1 MEKKIFEF
9 FTALLEKIAGIS
21 YATGKEYLI
30 ESRLNEL
37 ALSLGYKDVKDIY
50 QTIVKKGVDL
60 KLLNEIID
68 ALTTNET
75 YFFRD
80 YHPFEVLRT
89 HILPE
94 LFKKREKEKKINIW
108 SAACATGQ
116 EAYSIAMILLEY
128 FSLYLQ
134 TYRVSILATDISKKC
149 LEKAKRGVYNQI
161 EINRG
166 LPISFLVKYFKQD
179 GAHWYIDEKVK
190 KLVKFEKL
198 NLLGASQRLLER
210 FDLIFC
216 RYVLIYFSDEVKKK
230 VLTDLW
236 KLLNPGGYLILG
248 ATEIPA
254 LVFSD
259 MEKKVIRR
267 TSWYHKKVK
276 K

>member
-9 FTALLEKIAGIS
+9 FTALLEKVAGIS

-50 QTIVKKGVDL
+50 QTIVKKGIDL

-80 YHPFEVLRT
+80 YQPFEALRT

-134 TYRVSILATDISKKC
+134 TYKVSILATDISKKC
-149 LEKAKRGVYNQI
+149 LEKAKKGVYTQI

-179 GAHWYIDEKVK
+179 GAYWYIDEKVK
-190 KLVKFEKL
+190 KLIRFEKL
-198 NLLGASQRLLER
+198 NLLEASRKLLER

-236 KLLNPGGYLILG
+236 GLLNPGGYLILG

-259 MEKKVIRR
+259 MEKKIIGK
-267 TSWYHKKVK
+267 TSWYHKKG
-276 K
+276 

>member
-9 FTALLEKIAGIS
+9 FTALLEKVAGIS

-50 QTIVKKGVDL
+50 QTIIKKGVNL

-80 YHPFEVLRT
+80 YHPFEALRT

-134 TYRVSILATDISKKC
+134 TYKVSILATDISKKC
-149 LEKAKRGVYNQI
+149 LEKAKKGVYNQI

-166 LPISFLVKYFKQD
+166 LPISFLIKYFKQD

-198 NLLGASQRLLER
+198 NLLEASRKLLER

-236 KLLNPGGYLILG
+236 GLLNPGGYLILG

>member
-9 FTALLEKIAGIS
+9 FTALLEKVAGIS

-50 QTIVKKGVDL
+50 QTIIKKGVNL

-80 YHPFEVLRT
+80 YHPFEALRT

-149 LEKAKRGVYNQI
+149 LEKAKKGVYNQI

-179 GAHWYIDEKVK
+179 GAYWYIDEKVK
-190 KLVKFEKL
+190 KLIRFEKL
-198 NLLGASQRLLER
+198 NLLEASRKLLER

-236 KLLNPGGYLILG
+236 GLLNPGGYLILG

-259 MEKKVIRR
+259 MEKKIIGK
-267 TSWYHKKVK
+267 TSWYHKKG
-276 K
+276 

>member
-1 MEKKIFEF
+1 
-9 FTALLEKIAGIS
+9 
-21 YATGKEYLI
+21 
-30 ESRLNEL
+30 
-37 ALSLGYKDVKDIY
+37 
-50 QTIVKKGVDL
+50 
-60 KLLNEIID
+60 
-68 ALTTNET
+68 
-75 YFFRD
+75 
-80 YHPFEVLRT
+80 
-89 HILPE
+89 
-94 LFKKREKEKKINIW
+94 
-108 SAACATGQ
+108 
-116 EAYSIAMILLEY
+116 MILLEY
-128 FSLYLQ
+128 FSLHLQ

-149 LEKAKRGVYNQI
+149 LEKAKKGVYNQI

-179 GAHWYIDEKVK
+179 GAYWYIDEKVK
-190 KLVKFEKL
+190 KLIRFEKL
-198 NLLGASQRLLER
+198 NLLEASRKLLER

-259 MEKKVIRR
+259 MEKKIIGK

-276 K
+276 E

>member
-9 FTALLEKIAGIS
+9 FTALLEKVAGIS

-50 QTIVKKGVDL
+50 QTIVKKGIDL

-80 YHPFEVLRT
+80 YQPFEALRT

-134 TYRVSILATDISKKC
+134 TYKVSILATDISKKC
-149 LEKAKRGVYNQI
+149 LEKAKKGVYTQI

-179 GAHWYIDEKVK
+179 GAYWYIDEKVK
-190 KLVKFEKL
+190 KLIRFEKL
-198 NLLGASQRLLER
+198 NLLEASRKLLER

-259 MEKKVIRR
+259 MKKKIIGK
-267 TSWYHKKVK
+267 TSWYHKKD
-276 K
+276 

>member
-1 MEKKIFEF
+1 MERKIFEF

-21 YATGKEYLI
+21 YTIGKEYLI

-80 YHPFEVLRT
+80 YQPFEALRT

-134 TYRVSILATDISKKC
+134 TYKVSILATDISKKC
-149 LEKAKRGVYNQI
+149 LEKAKKGVYNQI

-166 LPISFLVKYFKQD
+166 LPISFLIKYFKQD

-190 KLVKFEKL
+190 KLVRFEKL
-198 NLLGASQRLLER
+198 NLLEASRKLLER

-259 MEKKVIRR
+259 MKKKIIGK
-267 TSWYHKKVK
+267 TSWYHKKD
-276 K
+276 

>member
-9 FTALLEKIAGIS
+9 FTALLEKVAGIS

-50 QTIVKKGVDL
+50 QTIVKKGIDL

-80 YHPFEVLRT
+80 YQPFEALRT

-134 TYRVSILATDISKKC
+134 TYKVSILATDISKKC
-149 LEKAKRGVYNQI
+149 LEKAKKGVYNQI

-166 LPISFLVKYFKQD
+166 LPISFLVKYFKQC

-216 RYVLIYFSDEVKKK
+216 RYVLIYFSDEIKKK

-259 MEKKVIRR
+259 MEKKIIGK
-267 TSWYHKKVK
+267 TSWYHKKG
-276 K
+276 

>member
-9 FTALLEKIAGIS
+9 FTALLEKVAGIS

-80 YHPFEVLRT
+80 YQPFEALRT

-134 TYRVSILATDISKKC
+134 TYKVSILATDISKKC
-149 LEKAKRGVYNQI
+149 LEKAKKGVYNQI

-198 NLLGASQRLLER
+198 NLLEASRKLLER

-254 LVFSD
+254 LVFPD

-267 TSWYHKKVK
+267 TSWYHKKG
-276 K
+276 

>member
-9 FTALLEKIAGIS
+9 FTALLEKVAGIS

-50 QTIVKKGVDL
+50 QTIIKKGVNL

-80 YHPFEVLRT
+80 YHPFEALRT

-149 LEKAKRGVYNQI
+149 LEKAKKGVYNQI

-166 LPISFLVKYFKQD
+166 LPISFLVKYFKQC

-216 RYVLIYFSDEVKKK
+216 RYVLIYFSDEIKKK

-259 MEKKVIRR
+259 MEKKIIGK
-267 TSWYHKKVK
+267 TSWYHKKG
-276 K
+276 

>member
-9 FTALLEKIAGIS
+9 FTTLLEKVTGIS
-21 YATGKEYLI
+21 YATEKEYLI

-50 QTIVKKGVDL
+50 QTIVKKGIDS

-80 YHPFEVLRT
+80 YQPFEALRT
-89 HILPE
+89 YILPE

-134 TYRVSILATDISKKC
+134 TYKVSILATDISKKC
-149 LEKAKRGVYNQI
+149 LEKAKKGVYTQI

-179 GAHWYIDEKVK
+179 GAYWYIDEKVK
-190 KLVKFEKL
+190 KLVRFEKL
-198 NLLGASQRLLER
+198 NLLEASRKLLER

-236 KLLNPGGYLILG
+236 GLLNPGGYLILG

-259 MEKKVIRR
+259 MEKKIIGK
-267 TSWYHKKVK
+267 TSWYHKKG
-276 K
+276 

>member
-9 FTALLEKIAGIS
+9 FTALLEKVAGIS

-50 QTIVKKGVDL
+50 QTIVKKGIDL

-80 YHPFEVLRT
+80 YQPFEALRT

-134 TYRVSILATDISKKC
+134 TYKVSILATDISKKC
-149 LEKAKRGVYNQI
+149 LEKAKKGVYNQI

-179 GAHWYIDEKVK
+179 GAYWYIDEKVK
-190 KLVKFEKL
+190 KLIRFEKL
-198 NLLGASQRLLER
+198 NLLEASRKLLER

-236 KLLNPGGYLILG
+236 GLLNPGGYLILG

-259 MEKKVIRR
+259 MEKKIIGK
-267 TSWYHKKVK
+267 TSWYHKKG
-276 K
+276 